1 MNDEPLLGPWVR
13 RFLLEHLV
21 AERNLARNTQ
31 RSYRDAL
38 TLLIPF
44 AAAQLHQ
51 TVDRLQVVDVSADLV
66 RLFLADL
73 EQTRQCAITTRN
85 QRLAAVHALARFVG
99 EHSPEHI
106 AWCGQIRSVPFKK
119 ASKTV
124 IPYLDKPQMD
134 ALLAAPDRGT
144 AQGRRDHALLL
155 FLYNSGSRAQE
166 AAQLLVG
173 ELALAGGS
181 VKIRGKGGK
190 ERHCPLWP
198 STVAEIT
205 VLIADRAPT
214 SPVFLNRCGHQ
225 ITRFGVHTLV
235 ERYVLKAQIQMP
247 SLATK
252 RISPHTIRHYLPFR
266 TMSGSQR
273 ALRIWTG
280 KFRSHPVR
288 PRRWRDIVRCRLQ
301 TVQER
306 EESVAR
312 LIPAGFCIRR
322 GGPRKGF
329 LLHGKCRFEVNL
341 RGFNTFATEP
351 QRDYRTV
358 DACLQQVHGRG
369 VPQAMDSNPF
379 VFQGGAQVG
388 GRRTMLVQQVLHAVD
403 AEAFTLSV
411 GEQHL
416 SVTALGLV
424 QPGFQD
430 GEYRSGDGRTA
441 FLAPLTNYP
450 HVGAGAEDEV
460 FAFETGHLG

>member
-38 TLLIPF
+38 TLLIPY
-44 AAAQLHQ
+44 AAAKLHQ
-51 TVDRLQVVDVSADLV
+51 PVDRLQVVDVSADLV

-252 RISPHTIRHYLPFR
+252 RISPHTIRHTTATHLL
-266 TMSGSQR
+266 R
-273 ALRIWTG
+273 AGVDINTVRAWLGHVSLDTTNIYAEIDLETKAKGPKPSPNVRLAIHPN
-280 KFRSHPVR
+280 RSR
-288 PRRWRDIVRCRLQ
+288 
-301 TVQER
+301 
-306 EESVAR
+306 A
-312 LIPAGFCIRR
+312 
-322 GGPRKGF
+322 
-329 LLHGKCRFEVNL
+329 
-341 RGFNTFATEP
+341 
-351 QRDYRTV
+351 
-358 DACLQQVHGRG
+358 
-369 VPQAMDSNPF
+369 
-379 VFQGGAQVG
+379 G
-388 GRRTMLVQQVLHAVD
+388 GRTRD
-403 AEAFTLSV
+403 
-411 GEQHL
+411 
-416 SVTALGLV
+416 
-424 QPGFQD
+424 
-430 GEYRSGDGRTA
+430 
-441 FLAPLTNYP
+441 
-450 HVGAGAEDEV
+450 
-460 FAFETGHLG
+460 